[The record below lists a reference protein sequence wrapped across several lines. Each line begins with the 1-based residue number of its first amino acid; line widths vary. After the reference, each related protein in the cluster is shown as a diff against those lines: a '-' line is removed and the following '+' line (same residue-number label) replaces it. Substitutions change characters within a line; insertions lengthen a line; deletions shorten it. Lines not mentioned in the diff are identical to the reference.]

1 MVKFHYF
8 RLLLRFLTQEAER
21 KKDIENEHRYFWVKK
36 LTKKKK
42 PYFWP
47 PGRLKACGQK
57 WPIISVVHFKPIIM
71 KYWKLEEILVL
82 AAGTFW
88 WIFVQNLPLKKK
100 SMYIFVLNTFIIRN
114 LRDEK
119 KQYSVFCPS
128 FDKKKFSD
136 VFISIFRDGYKNAAL
151 VTKS

>member
-100 SMYIFVLNTFIIRN
+100 SMNIFVLNTFIIRN
-114 LRDEK
+114 VRDGK
-119 KQYSVFCPS
+119 KQYFGWFCILSLIGQKKSFLMFLYPS
-128 FDKKKFSD
+128 SEMDIKM
-136 VFISIFRDGYKNAAL
+136 L
-151 VTKS
+151 P